1 MIVVAALILTMA
13 ACCSKDALLGTWTG
27 DLGQTAPLPETL
39 TGRGGVKYGD
49 SHAKQIETYA
59 GKKKRRGHR
68 PTSASLAC
76 YWEERKSEYPK
87 GYSDWSE

>member
-39 TGRGGVKYGD
+39 TGRAV
-49 SHAKQIETYA
+49 
-59 GKKKRRGHR
+59 
-68 PTSASLAC
+68 
-76 YWEERKSEYPK
+76 
-87 GYSDWSE
+87 